1 MGAVPSGMPQVL
13 QQRPMTPAAPPTPP
27 EPAKSRHPAGDR
39 THIPAAHKLIY
50 TVLANELAIARQYA
64 PPAAKRPLDDAEKK
78 LNVLFDML
86 NNEEVSGPV
95 VEQMLL
101 LAQALQAKNYN
112 TAYQIHLELH
122 STRTNEVSNWMTGV
136 KRLIVDNAKI
146 QQ

>member
-1 MGAVPSGMPQVL
+1 
-13 QQRPMTPAAPPTPP
+13 
-27 EPAKSRHPAGDR
+27 
-39 THIPAAHKLIY
+39 
-50 TVLANELAIARQYA
+50 
-64 PPAAKRPLDDAEKK
+64 
-78 LNVLFDML
+78 ML